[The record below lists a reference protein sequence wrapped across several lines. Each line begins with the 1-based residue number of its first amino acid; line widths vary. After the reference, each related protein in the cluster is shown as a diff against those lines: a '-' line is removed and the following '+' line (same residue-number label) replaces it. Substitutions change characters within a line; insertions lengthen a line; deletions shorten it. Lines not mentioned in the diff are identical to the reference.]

1 VGELWVL
8 RPTNGEGTDQHAASV
23 QNTEIQRDDMIWE
36 IQRLDWSSLRASGDA
51 AGVPAALLALQQAT
65 DEREALRAY
74 WRIDN
79 VVVVQGRLYEA
90 ALPTVNALL
99 IGLTGCTTV
108 ARPHLLELLVQLA
121 SGETAPSEVMLGNLQ
136 LAERCR
142 AALPAGLSVFLALLE
157 ERRPTEQAHLFDLLG
172 LCAEVCPSARAQVVD
187 HLTRALA
194 TEEGATSDN
203 VTLGQN
209 WLSAL
214 RSGP

>member
-1 VGELWVL
+1 MSVMVVVYLVL
-8 RPTNGEGTDQHAASV
+8 GLVLLVAGADLLVRGAS
-23 QNTEIQRDDMIWE
+23 R
-36 IQRLDWSSLRASGDA
+36 
-51 AGVPAALLALQQAT
+51 LAL
-65 DEREALRAY
+65 RFG
-74 WRIDN
+74 IS
-79 VVVVQGRLYEA
+79 
-90 ALPTVNALL
+90 PLL

-142 AALPAGLSVFLALLE
+142 AALPAGLSVLLALLE

-172 LCAEVCPSARAQVVD
+172 LCAEVCPSARAQVVE

-194 TEEGATSDN
+194 TEEEATSDN